1 MWSIFLH
8 SPAGVCAVVNTCG
21 CGAGRTLEQIGESIV
36 SGSVALETRGPIHPA
51 EVVRPVA
58 RPRKAR
64 GWAGRALRAIGG
76 AGEDVVLLLLAGCL
90 IPVAVL
96 VFFAPV
102 ALVIG
107 FLWDIA
113 QRW

>member
-1 MWSIFLH
+1 
-8 SPAGVCAVVNTCG
+8 
-21 CGAGRTLEQIGESIV
+21 
-36 SGSVALETRGPIHPA
+36 
-51 EVVRPVA
+51 
-58 RPRKAR
+58 
-64 GWAGRALRAIGG
+64 
-76 AGEDVVLLLLAGCL
+76 VVLLLLAGCL